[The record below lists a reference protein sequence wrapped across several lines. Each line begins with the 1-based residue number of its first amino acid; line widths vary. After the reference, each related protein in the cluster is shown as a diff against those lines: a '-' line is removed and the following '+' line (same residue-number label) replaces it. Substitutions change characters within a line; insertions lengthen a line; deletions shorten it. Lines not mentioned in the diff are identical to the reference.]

1 MRGARRQG
9 KRREV
14 WIWTEAIEEPDGRRW
29 VDFTAGDR
37 SEAAFLRLYERLP
50 EAERYRSGHYAVY
63 EWLPRERQVVG
74 RGGATFLRRY
84 ARLPEA
90 ELYRSEATFLRQYAR
105 LPEAELYRSDHYAV
119 QEWLPRDRHLAKKG
133 GAVNWNEELHSRLRD
148 KLKQLQR
155 RAEGYSKSLRML
167 VHSIAPAYWYA
178 RGWRCQFNTRT
189 C

>member
-14 WIWTEAIEEPDGRRW
+14 WIWTAVVEEPDGRRW

-37 SEAAFLRLYERLP
+37 SEA
-50 EAERYRSGHYAVY
+50 
-63 EWLPRERQVVG
+63 
-74 RGGATFLRRY
+74 TFLRR
-84 ARLPEA
+84 
-90 ELYRSEATFLRQYAR
+90 YAR

-133 GAVNWNEELHSRLRD
+133 GAVNWNEERHSRLRD

-167 VHSIAPAYWYA
+167 RDSLALVRRRLGLI
-178 RGWRCQFNTRT
+178 
-189 C
+189 